1 MLKSLLCFIF
11 IITICYGANAQD
23 NSTLLNRKD
32 TTTMMMTAG
41 GEEPNDPDDEFNIF
55 LIVIAVGFMGAALGA
70 VMAGAFVV
78 FLFLSVS
85 ALLTIAGIVS
95 ASLLIGLYKRSL
107 QAGFKAFLF
116 ISGSVLGIAFGLFV
130 LWLINQFFHLNLTG
144 YQMLFCGA
152 GGGLAGGFL
161 LGFIIYKMSKSIL
174 RIAYNKVK
182 LTN

>member
-1 MLKSLLCFIF
+1 MLKCLLCFIF
-11 IITICYGANAQD
+11 IITICYGANAQED
-23 NSTLLNRKD
+23 STLLNRKD

-107 QAGFKAFLF
+107 QAGF
-116 ISGSVLGIAFGLFV
+116 
-130 LWLINQFFHLNLTG
+130 
-144 YQMLFCGA
+144 
-152 GGGLAGGFL
+152 
-161 LGFIIYKMSKSIL
+161 
-174 RIAYNKVK
+174 
-182 LTN
+182 